1 MKKQL
6 QIPLGPN
13 EWRISHAHGY
23 SLLPV
28 EDVSKLTEWRMT
40 VENQGCKFVI
50 STLVRDPLS
59 HAISQLKSRIH
70 LEMIRKVKIS
80 PNEWVAH
87 LGTSN
92 RTASTPWW
100 TQLDYFLFNRWDK
113 NLDLNITMT
122 KEEKVVKALDMM
134 RNHFDFV
141 MYEKHNLFVDVIA
154 RIMGFEPILMAIH
167 NVFPSEIS
175 LRYQELDLI
184 KSKVYEN
191 GDVDWVN
198 AIRHIYEDQLWH
210 LQ

>member
-1 MKKQL
+1 
-6 QIPLGPN
+6 
-13 EWRISHAHGY
+13 
-23 SLLPV
+23 
-28 EDVSKLTEWRMT
+28 
-40 VENQGCKFVI
+40 
-50 STLVRDPLS
+50 
-59 HAISQLKSRIH
+59 
-70 LEMIRKVKIS
+70 MIRKVKIS

-175 LRYQELDLI
+175 LSYQELDLI

>member
-175 LRYQELDLI
+175 LSYQELDLI

>member
-92 RTASTPWW
+92 RTASTPWG

>member
-50 STLVRDPLS
+50 STLVWDPLS

-92 RTASTPWW
+92 RTASTPWG

-154 RIMGFEPILMAIH
+154 RMMGFEPILMAIH

-175 LRYQELDLI
+175 LSYQELDLI
-184 KSKVYEN
+184 KRKVYEN

>member
-1 MKKQL
+1 
-6 QIPLGPN
+6 
-13 EWRISHAHGY
+13 
-23 SLLPV
+23 
-28 EDVSKLTEWRMT
+28 
-40 VENQGCKFVI
+40 
-50 STLVRDPLS
+50 
-59 HAISQLKSRIH
+59 
-70 LEMIRKVKIS
+70 MIRKVKIS

-100 TQLDYFLFNRWDK
+100 TPLDYFLFNRWDK
-113 NLDLNITMT
+113 NLDLNITMK

-154 RIMGFEPILMAIH
+154 RMMGFEPILMAIH

-175 LRYQELDLI
+175 LSYQELDLI
-184 KSKVYEN
+184 KRKVYEN